1 MNLFKKNEQKKA
13 AASIEKIAIE
23 FQIKEPFFGSLLRRL
38 KKELTPNIETIG
50 LYFGREHIALYIN
63 PDFVNKLSYRE
74 IKAVFEHIL
83 LHLCFKHVIHVKNIG
98 SPERGLYNIAAEL
111 EVNQRIEGLP
121 RNALSI
127 EDVFGKNNDGI
138 ERRREAEYYCS
149 CLQTGIKLESL
160 KTLDNHDF
168 WPVDYTLQDLI
179 PDRDVT
185 EQPSEIEK
193 RLSSSDQKTED
204 PAEPG
209 ETWEAED
216 NAEPGISIED
226 LLRKA
231 DEDAKG
237 NLPGSLPAG
246 LLRKIHFEEAIH
258 RENDWHRILRQYL
271 NHLLSKNSFTHYE
284 LIKSKRRPNKKLGF
298 PFPSIKVDPAAILNV
313 AVCVDGSGSVDNRT
327 FQEFM
332 TEINRLYDR
341 EIVITLIGFDSEV
354 KGENVVR
361 NYNPHKWLKENKMT
375 NLFPGE
381 LGGGTDF
388 VPAVEVAASLTPKP
402 DCIIMFT
409 DSFDKGNLEPPE
421 IPIIFVL
428 SQKNENFYEWA
439 ECIIMYD

>member
-1 MNLFKKNEQKKA
+1 MSLFEKDKRQKA

-23 FQIKEPFFGSLLRRL
+23 FQIKEPFFGSLFRRL
-38 KKELTPNIETIG
+38 RKELTPDIETIG
-50 LYFGREHIALYIN
+50 LYFGRERIALYIN
-63 PDFVNKLSYRE
+63 PDFINKLSYRE

-83 LHLCFKHVIHVKNIG
+83 LHLCFKHVIHVKTIG
-98 SPERGLYNIAAEL
+98 GFERGLYNIAAEL

-121 RNALSI
+121 RNALSL
-127 EDVFGKNNDGI
+127 EDVFGKDNDNI
-138 ERRREAEYYCS
+138 ERRREAEYYYS
-149 CLQTGIKLESL
+149 CLRRDIKLESL

-168 WPVDYTLQDLI
+168 WPGDYTLQDLI
-179 PDRDVT
+179 TDRDIT
-185 EQPSEIEK
+185 QQPPEIEK
-193 RLSSSDQKTED
+193 RFSGQDEKAED
-204 PAEPG
+204 PG
-209 ETWEAED
+209 ESEEDWEAED
-216 NAEPGISIED
+216 ITEPDISIED

-237 NLPGSLPAG
+237 NLPGNLPAG
-246 LLRKIHFEEAIH
+246 LFRKIDFEEEIQ
-258 RENDWHRILRQYL
+258 RVNDWHRILRQYL

-284 LIKSKRRPNKKLGF
+284 LIKSKRRPNKKSGF
-298 PFPSIKVDPAAILNV
+298 PFPSIKVDPASILNL

-332 TEINRLYDR
+332 SEINRLYDR
-341 EIVITLIGFDSEV
+341 EILITLIGFDSEV
-354 KGENVVR
+354 KDENVVR
-361 NYNPHKWLKENKMT
+361 NYNPHKWLKEKKMT

-388 VPAVEVAASLTPKP
+388 VPAVEVAANLTPKP

-421 IPIIFVL
+421 LPIIFVL

-439 ECIIMYD
+439 ECIIMHD